1 MLGFSQKTAQYRK
14 AVNMPNLRELKRWMG
29 TRQVADVLGYSRQ
42 YVIKLAQERRIR
54 AVKTGAGWLYDP
66 ESVEDFARRTRE

>member
-1 MLGFSQKTAQYRK
+1 
-14 AVNMPNLRELKRWMG
+14 MG
-29 TRQVADVLGYSRQ
+29 TRQVADALGYSRQ

>member
-1 MLGFSQKTAQYRK
+1 
-14 AVNMPNLRELKRWMG
+14 MG
-29 TRQVADVLGYSRQ
+29 TRQVADALGYSRQ

-66 ESVEDFARRTRE
+66 ESVEDFARGRESSGRRGPGFRVERYRPELRDAAS